1 LAGAGKTARRQGEA
15 SLMRLFDGDA
25 IVLAGATGRVGGA
38 TLATLVDEGARV
50 LVVSRSF
57 ARAQEA
63 IAELLDDLESAAAV
77 PYAADLRE
85 PAQAA
90 AAIDACIERFGRIDA
105 LVDLAG
111 ESAVGALVE
120 SSVHDLRANLEA
132 FVETAYNLAFP
143 ALRAMLAQPYRD
155 GARSRGRIVTVT
167 AGSSKEPA
175 PGRGLFGAA
184 KAGANV
190 LMQAIAREHKADG
203 IVANALVLGGVATE
217 AARDYLS
224 AEDFAAA
231 ATPQE
236 VADAL
241 TFLASDRSSGINGA
255 LVDLNA
261 REVD

>member
-1 LAGAGKTARRQGEA
+1 
-15 SLMRLFDGDA
+15 MRLFDGDA
-25 IVLAGATGRVGGA
+25 ILLAGATGRVGGA
-38 TLATLVDEGARV
+38 TLATLVGEGARV
-50 LVVSRSF
+50 LVVSRSRE
-57 ARAQEA
+57 RAAQT
-63 IAELLDDLESAAAV
+63 IDDVLDDAEGAGAL
-77 PYAADLRE
+77 PFAADLTS

-90 AAIDACIERFGRIDA
+90 GAVAACVERFGRIDA
-105 LVDLAG
+105 LVSLAG
-111 ESAVGALVE
+111 RGVFVPLIDSTPD
-120 SSVHDLRANLEA
+120 DLRATLTA
-132 FVETAYNLAFP
+132 FVETAYNLAIP
-143 ALRAMLAQPYRD
+143 ALRAMLTQPMRD

-167 AGSSKEPA
+167 AGSSKQPA

-184 KAGANV
+184 KAGVNV

-224 AEDFAAA
+224 PEDFAAA

-241 TFLASDRSSGINGA
+241 AFLASDHGSGVNGA